1 MGGGETGGDTGEAAR
16 RETGQDTGET
26 TGGRT
31 GGRRRPGAKTYGAA
45 GIAVSFD
52 PQVCQHAAE
61 CVRGLPSVFDT
72 ARRPWVTP
80 DAAEPGVVAEVVRRC
95 PTGALRYRLADGGT
109 EAPERPTSV
118 RRTPDGRLLLRGE
131 LRVTDSEGA
140 VRETPRAMLCG
151 CGRSAG
157 QPYCDRSGAC
167 GAAEGG
173 AAEGGAAEGGR
184 PPVADR

>member
-1 MGGGETGGDTGEAAR
+1 MGGEEAGGETDRGTGGT
-16 RETGQDTGET
+16 TGQET
-26 TGGRT
+26 DRAAGQET
-31 GGRRRPGAKTYGAA
+31 GGRRRPGARTYEAA

-52 PQVCQHAAE
+52 PQVCRHAAE
-61 CVRGLPSVFDT
+61 CVRGLASVFDT
-72 ARRPWVTP
+72 ARRPWITP

-109 EAPERPTSV
+109 EVPERPTSV

-131 LRVTDSEGA
+131 LRVTDSGGA

-167 GAAEGG
+167 GGG
-173 AAEGGAAEGGR
+173 QDGVARDGR
-184 PPVADR
+184 PSAAAADR